1 MRIHAPAALPR
12 LLALC
17 LALSLTACAA
27 PALRKDVLRPAKA
40 GEVARLTRLTVK
52 PFEGDPDGHVR
63 AAVES
68 VLASIQVNGR
78 PYFTLIGQDAPAV
91 QSLGTPLQW
100 SNGKASGSKKAGP
113 RYGSE
118 GLVQGAVGG
127 NGWRDEFYQ
136 EQRREC
142 LLEDAKG
149 KCQFWGNRNL
159 RCIKRRATFSFTPR
173 VTARDTGEVLMS
185 QEFEQTEES
194 SGCPDKNGPVPGQ
207 TLLSRA
213 EDKVMGRFRR
223 YVAPHVDTLEIP
235 LVTEDGS
242 TPESAVK
249 LTLEKGL
256 ELAKDGHAGEACR
269 HFRAAAAGHRS
280 GYATA
285 YLQGACAEYEDDLDA
300 AEGFYRQAQT
310 RATVPVDVVEAGF
323 ARIRQARAD
332 RDKLDNQL
340 R

>member
-1 MRIHAPAALPR
+1 MRTHAPATLPR
-12 LLALC
+12 ILALC
-17 LALSLTACAA
+17 LAFLLTACAA
-27 PALRKDVLRPAKA
+27 PVLKKDVLRPAQA

-63 AAVES
+63 SAVES
-68 VLASIQVNGR
+68 ALASIQVNGR
-78 PYFTLIGQDAPAV
+78 PYFTLVGQDAPAV

-100 SNGKASGSKKAGP
+100 SNGKASGSKKTGP

-127 NGWRDEFYQ
+127 NGWRDEFYL

-159 RCIKRRATFSFTPR
+159 RCIKRRATFAFTPR
-173 VTARDTGEVLMS
+173 VTARDTGTVLMS
-185 QEFEQTEES
+185 QEFEQIEES

-207 TLLSRA
+207 TLLARA
-213 EDKVMGRFRR
+213 EEKVMERFRKF
-223 YVAPHVDTLEIP
+223 VAPHVDTLSIP
-235 LVTEDGS
+235 LVIEDGS
-242 TPESAVK
+242 APESGIKA
-249 LTLEKGL
+249 TLEKGL

-269 HFRAAAAGHRS
+269 HFRAAAASHRS

-285 YLQGACAEYEDDLDA
+285 FLQGACAEYEDDLDT
-300 AEGFYRQAQT
+300 AEGFYRQAQA
-310 RATVPVDVVEAGF
+310 RAGAPVDVAAEGL
-323 ARIRQARAD
+323 ARIARA
-332 RDKLDNQL
+332 RAERSRLDSQL